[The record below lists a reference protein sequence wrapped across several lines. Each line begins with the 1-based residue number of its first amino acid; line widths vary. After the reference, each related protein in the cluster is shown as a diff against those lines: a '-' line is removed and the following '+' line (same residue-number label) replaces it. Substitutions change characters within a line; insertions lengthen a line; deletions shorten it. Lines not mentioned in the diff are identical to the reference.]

1 MKWALIVVGILLL
14 LMGGVWILQG
24 TNVLTQGAMA
34 GHTRWTL
41 IGSGV
46 AVVGVLLIV
55 LGATRRGKKA

>member
-1 MKWALIVVGILLL
+1 MKWVLIVLGALIV

-46 AVVGVLLIV
+46 AVVGILLV
-55 LGATRRGKKA
+55 VTGARRRRR